1 MSIGKNIT
9 MFRKAKG
16 LTQAELGELLGV
28 SNQAVSKWESEM
40 TMPDIMLLPEI
51 AKVLGVTLDDLY
63 GEHKEYEIIDKV
75 NSDTV
80 TDKRILLFSVKK
92 ENTNIKLRIP
102 VQAVHSIFSN
112 DIFKKAIPD
121 EDQIDELFKMIESGA
136 KGTLVDVENNNAHVT
151 IAVEDHED

>member
-63 GEHKEYEIIDKV
+63 GEHKEYEIVDKV

-80 TDKRILLFSVKK
+80 TDKRILLISVKK

-102 VQAVHSIFSN
+102 VQAVYSIFSN

-121 EDQIDELFKMIESGA
+121 EEIDELFKMIESGA
-136 KGTLVDVENNNAHVT
+136 KGTLVDVEDNNAHVT

>member
-1 MSIGKNIT
+1 
-9 MFRKAKG
+9 
-16 LTQAELGELLGV
+16 
-28 SNQAVSKWESEM
+28 M

-51 AKVLGVTLDDLY
+51 AKVLGVTLEDLY

-136 KGTLVDVENNNAHVT
+136 KGTLVDVEDNNAHVT

>member
-28 SNQAVSKWESEM
+28 SNQAVSKWESEL

-80 TDKRILLFSVKK
+80 TDKRILLISVKE

-102 VQAVHSIFSN
+102 VPAASSILSS
-112 DIFKKAIPD
+112 DVFKKAIPD
-121 EDQIDELFKMIESGA
+121 KAHVGLFEMIESGA
-136 KGTLVDVENNNAHVT
+136 KGTLVDVDDDDVHVT
-151 IAVEDHED
+151 ISVEDYED

>member
-1 MSIGKNIT
+1 MSIGKNIK

-28 SNQAVSKWESEM
+28 SNQAVSKWEMET
-40 TMPDIMLLPEI
+40 TMPDILLLPEL

-63 GEHKEYEIIDKV
+63 GEHKEYEIVDKV

-80 TDKRILLFSVKK
+80 TDKRILLISVKE
-92 ENTNIKLRIP
+92 ENKNIKLRIP
-102 VQAVHSIFSN
+102 VQAVHSILSN

-121 EDQIDELFKMIESGA
+121 EAQIDELFKMIESGA
-136 KGTLVDVENNNAHVT
+136 KGTLVDFEANNAHAT

>member
-16 LTQAELGELLGV
+16 FTQAELGELLGV

-51 AKVLGVTLDDLY
+51 AKVLGITLDDLY
-63 GEHKEYEIIDKV
+63 GEHKEYEIVDKV

-80 TDKRILLFSVKK
+80 TDKRILLISVKE
-92 ENTNIKLRIP
+92 ENKNIKLRIP
-102 VQAVHSIFSN
+102 VQAVHSILSN

-121 EDQIDELFKMIESGA
+121 EEIDELFKMIESGA

>member
-63 GEHKEYEIIDKV
+63 GEHKEYEIVDKV

-80 TDKRILLFSVKK
+80 TDKRILLISVKE

-102 VQAVHSIFSN
+102 VQAVHSILSN

-121 EDQIDELFKMIESGA
+121 EAQIDELFKMIESGA
-136 KGTLVDVENNNAHVT
+136 KGTLVDVDEDDVQVT
-151 IAVEDHED
+151 ISVEDHED